1 MTAAI
6 VVSEASKKRNVK
18 VSEDESGKKWN
29 AFSVTPH
36 ELLKSADA
44 PLAPSSD
51 PPSAP
56 FFYLTKM
63 SSSPS
68 LCYSIAVT
76 YTLDPLVG
84 HGRATSMGI
93 G

>member
-44 PLAPSSD
+44 PLAPLLLLLHQS
-51 PPSAP
+51 P
-56 FFYLTKM
+56 FLFSKDVFFTITI
-63 SSSPS
+63 P
-68 LCYSIAVT
+68 
-76 YTLDPLVG
+76 
-84 HGRATSMGI
+84 
-93 G
+93 